1 MSLNFSDI
9 AILNI
14 GNADYFCSISRISKS
29 EAINLM
35 QNNEHKSCI
44 SINNIDTNKIV
55 FSKKVSFGKKGF
67 KYFIG
72 YKFHLQETFMNLN
85 IYFSW

>member
-72 YKFHLQETFMNLN
+72 YKLHIKVTFMNLN
-85 IYFSW
+85 IYLS

>member
-1 MSLNFSDI
+1 MFLNFSDI

-14 GNADYFCSISRISKS
+14 GNADHFCSISRISKS

-72 YKFHLQETFMNLN
+72 YKLHIKVTFMNLN
-85 IYFSW
+85 IYLS